1 MHLRVA
7 AFKLSY
13 FATVPGIN
21 RMILQRLCIRRLS
34 FTCRETKLGS
44 YITESPKNALRKTM
58 INAAGMKT
66 EDTHN
71 LGEGGGKPAGFFLS
85 VLPEVRRRRVKRLL
99 PMQTCEDPTSVWKQR
114 KSDT

>member
-44 YITESPKNALRKTM
+44 YITESPKNAPRKTM

-71 LGEGGGKPAGFFLS
+71 LGRVNLQGFSSQPYLKYEED
-85 VLPEVRRRRVKRLL
+85 VLKDSCLCRRVKTLQMFGNRENLT
-99 PMQTCEDPTSVWKQR
+99 PAM
-114 KSDT
+114 